1 MNGDGGDDW
10 SVFAVRMTTN
20 NEENEPFS
28 SLLVGLIPSLLR
40 HLLLRFLSHFFSL
53 VEQLKRGTA
62 AAAAATSSSSSSSP
76 QFFSII
82 LKKAFGVLLKMEKEE
97 EEEEEMMMELGKRAE
112 D

>member
-10 SVFAVRMTTN
+10 SVFAVRMTTI

-62 AAAAATSSSSSSSP
+62 AAAATSSSSSSP

>member
-62 AAAAATSSSSSSSP
+62 AAATSSSSSSSP

>member
-1 MNGDGGDDW
+1 
-10 SVFAVRMTTN
+10 MTTN

-53 VEQLKRGTA
+53 VEQLKRGT
-62 AAAAATSSSSSSSP
+62 AAAATSSSSSSSP